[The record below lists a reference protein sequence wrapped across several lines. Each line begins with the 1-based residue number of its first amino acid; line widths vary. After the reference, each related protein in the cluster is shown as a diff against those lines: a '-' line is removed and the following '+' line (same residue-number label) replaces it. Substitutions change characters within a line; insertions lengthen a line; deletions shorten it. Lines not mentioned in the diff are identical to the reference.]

1 MIVVFLEK
9 IARWLL
15 WKYEHNI
22 PEIRK
27 TCAFSVLNVKIS
39 AVLRVK
45 NYMNAGYV
53 WKMEAD
59 THADTTVVAG
69 KNCVALHFTERSC
82 GVQPYSDEYEPIPDV
97 PIVTAATGFTSKN
110 GMAYILVFPEALYMP
125 NLDHSLFNPNQLRH
139 FGTVVQDNPYDAEP
153 MCIKSADNTFT
164 ACLD

>member
-39 AVLRVK
+39 AVLRVE
-45 NYMNAGYV
+45 NYMNTGYV
-53 WKMEAD
+53 SKMEAD
-59 THADTTVVAG
+59 THADTTVAG

-82 GVQPYSDEYEPIPDV
+82 GVQTYSDEYEAIPDV

-110 GMAYILVFPEALYMP
+110 GMNYILMFPEALYAK
-125 NLDHSLFNPNQLRH
+125 LGSFI
-139 FGTVVQDNPYDAEP
+139 VQPEP
-153 MCIKSADNTFT
+153 T
-164 ACLD
+164 ASFRDSCPR